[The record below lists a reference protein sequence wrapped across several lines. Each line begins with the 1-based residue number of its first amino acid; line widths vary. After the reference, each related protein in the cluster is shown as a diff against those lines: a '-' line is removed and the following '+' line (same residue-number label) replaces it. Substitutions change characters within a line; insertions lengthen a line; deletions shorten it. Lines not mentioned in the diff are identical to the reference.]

1 MPDESRTD
9 RRDRAASDASRRT
22 GRATRA
28 GTVAIAALLGA
39 TGAAPAA
46 CPQELA
52 VYTDRE
58 RAASVEFRPAA
69 ADAAVETHAFRVVFS
84 QNDVV
89 ADGIVLWTEGV
100 PRPTGIVM
108 HDCPEGDVTG
118 EELAACTVWQG
129 VIYTVD
135 AAGQI
140 GLLPREGAA
149 AERLLLPDFGPS
161 VRHSALYGAKGIS
174 IVPWD
179 VFEISGCQE

>member
-1 MPDESRTD
+1 MPETSRTD
-9 RRDRAASDASRRT
+9 RSGRAAGEPSGRSRRAM
-22 GRATRA
+22 RA
-28 GTVAIAALLGA
+28 VAAVCALLPALAG
-39 TGAAPAA
+39 PVLAA

-58 RAASVEFRPAA
+58 RAASIEFRPTEP
-69 ADAAVETHAFRVVFS
+69 DAAVHTNAFRVVFS

-89 ADGIVLWTEGV
+89 ADGVVLWTEGV

-108 HDCPEGDVTG
+108 RDCPEGDVTG

-135 AAGQI
+135 AAGQV
-140 GLLPREGAA
+140 GLLPREGPA